1 MLATGIPA
9 VAGGLKSA
17 IRLGLDQLGLPDN
30 LIGLFLL
37 NADWLYKE
45 QKILSLLGIALL
57 VVFVVFAD
65 LKRLV
70 FKPLR
75 IVGASFLLLISGFS
89 AGLVGRSYL
98 AQRVML
104 YRRRRFRLPTTCLI
118 KNNHSIFSGSKKR
131 L

>member
-45 QKILSLLGIALL
+45 QKILSLLGIALF

-104 YRRRRFRLPTTCLI
+104 L
-118 KNNHSIFSGSKKR
+118 
-131 L
+131 